1 MKHIVYLIS
10 FLTLAIIGCSPEEEE
25 NPFTNSPP
33 LTEGYNPTN
42 KEDKDEENITQPSE
56 DSRYYAK
63 YEVYMPLG
71 YSGQTSSRI
80 ISFMSENG
88 GKTIKTSNSSW
99 EGTYGPFK
107 KGSKLYLKVEAEIGG
122 IRKNVEYYVRLSVSR
137 DKEPFVIK
145 GEQRQIETSSLST
158 SYTIDF

>member
-1 MKHIVYLIS
+1 
-10 FLTLAIIGCSPEEEE
+10 
-25 NPFTNSPP
+25 
-33 LTEGYNPTN
+33 
-42 KEDKDEENITQPSE
+42 
-56 DSRYYAK
+56 
-63 YEVYMPLG
+63 
-71 YSGQTSSRI
+71 
-80 ISFMSENG
+80 MSENG